1 MSINRGDIFYVNP
14 SETVGSEQRSGR
26 PAIIVSNPLCNEHS
40 PVVEVVYLTCQYKK
54 PMPTHVRIE
63 SAGKRSTA
71 LCEQKKRSTWCSSSF
86 CCSEGALSVLLDKAP
101 VMMRTVPKGRTL

>member
-40 PVVEVVYLTCQYKK
+40 PVVEVVA
-54 PMPTHVRIE
+54 
-63 SAGKRSTA
+63 SARPRFASRSLPSMSA
-71 LCEQKKRSTWCSSSF
+71 V
-86 CCSEGALSVLLDKAP
+86 SVTSKA
-101 VMMRTVPKGRTL
+101 T

>member
-54 PMPTHVRIE
+54 PMPTHARS
-63 SAGKRSTA
+63 SALRADLFRRCQPS
-71 LCEQKKRSTWCSSSF
+71 W
-86 CCSEGALSVLLDKAP
+86 
-101 VMMRTVPKGRTL
+101 